1 MKRPLGKKAKAG
13 FICGAIMILVLAA
26 GFFMPTWTPAIK
38 GENSISMLKQVPI
51 NGTGHEVMIRGEDRS
66 NPIVIFVHGGPGCS
80 EIPYIR
86 EYQKRLERNFTI
98 VHYDQRGSGKSFHF
112 GEDYSAL
119 SSDLLVEDL
128 LALTDYVTA
137 ELGESRVLL
146 AGHSFGT
153 YIGMKAAAQAPEK
166 FAAYIGIGQVA
177 DHRESELDGL
187 NFAMEQA
194 IEEGN
199 TGDAERLERL
209 RPDISEGKGLTPRD
223 LIRKYGGAARQLND
237 NMLYVK
243 GFLLAPEYNLLD
255 VVRYW
260 RGVGLSQKILLA
272 EEMERGIPDIVDKL
286 EIPCFFVMGQYDYM
300 TSTKAARTYFD
311 RLEAPRKEFM
321 LFSESAHYPQLEEE
335 ERFAEWMEDRFL
347 ISK

>member
-1 MKRPLGKKAKAG
+1 MKRPRGKKAKAG
-13 FICGAIMILVLAA
+13 FICGAIFILVLAA
-26 GFFMPTWTPAIK
+26 RFFMPTWTPAIQ

-66 NPIVIFVHGGPGCS
+66 NPVVIFVHGGPGCS

-86 EYQKRLERNFTI
+86 EYQKRLEQHFTI

-112 GEDYSAL
+112 GEDYSGL

-128 LALTDYVTA
+128 LALADYVTA
-137 ELGESRVLL
+137 ELGVSKVLL
-146 AGHSFGT
+146 VGHSFGT

-166 FAAYIGIGQVA
+166 FTAYIGIGQVA
-177 DHRESELDGL
+177 DHAESELDGL
-187 NFAMEQA
+187 NFAVEQA
-194 IEEGN
+194 LQAGN
-199 TGDAERLERL
+199 TGDAERLEKL

-237 NMLYVK
+237 NMLYYK

-260 RGVGLSQKILLA
+260 RGVELSQGILLA
-272 EEMERGIPDIVDKL
+272 EEMERSIPDLVDKL

-311 RLEAPRKEFM
+311 RLEAPHKEFI
-321 LFSESAHYPQLEEE
+321 LFRDSAHYPQLEEE
-335 ERFAEWMEDRFL
+335 KRFAEWMEDTFL